1 MARIGSTHHVLGIEH
16 LLGELRNGERTV
28 LLGAAGGEWGEAS
41 EEEVEAGERDQID
54 SKLAKVRVELTRET
68 KTAGYSRHAGRAQ
81 VVQVSVGRGGELE
94 GAEADVVQGLVIE
107 AHALVGVLNE
117 LVNGK
122 GGVVWLNN
130 SVGHL
135 W

>member
-28 LLGAAGGEWGEAS
+28 LLGAAGSEWGEAS

-68 KTAGYSRHAGRAQ
+68 KAAGNSRHAGRAQ